1 MTNEVRFLIDSLV
14 EQLVVMVVEE
24 YKVSV
29 PQALELLYNSQIY
42 EKITDLD
49 TGLYYQ
55 SAGYNYKMLRHEM
68 KYGKIV

>member
-29 PQALELLYNSQIY
+29 PQALELLYNS
-42 EKITDLD
+42 K
-49 TGLYYQ
+49 
-55 SAGYNYKMLRHEM
+55 K
-68 KYGKIV
+68 

>member
-29 PQALELLYNSQIY
+29 PQALELLYNSQLY

-49 TGLYYQ
+49 TSLYYQ

>member
-29 PQALELLYNSQIY
+29 PQALELLYNFKVQDI
-42 EKITDLD
+42 IIRCC
-49 TGLYYQ
+49 
-55 SAGYNYKMLRHEM
+55 AM
-68 KYGKIV
+68 K

>member
-29 PQALELLYNSQIY
+29 PQALELLYNSQLY
-42 EKITDLD
+42 EKITDLVKVQD
-49 TGLYYQ
+49 IIIRCC
-55 SAGYNYKMLRHEM
+55 AM
-68 KYGKIV
+68 K

>member
-29 PQALELLYNSQIY
+29 PQALELLYNSQLY

-49 TGLYYQ
+49 TGLLCQ